1 MRRCAPLFASLASL
15 AFLANAGAE
24 GLYGHLHEPASLHLS
39 EIIGMEMVTPEG
51 RRLGRI
57 TDLYFDRASGEVHEV
72 AVGAARYPVSALVSG
87 DEPRQVVF
95 EPPFA
100 ASAGASA
107 FLPLSAGKSLTRA
120 SRELGPPEAVVVD
133 LLQGRVRPAQ

>member
-1 MRRCAPLFASLASL
+1 MRRSVPLFASLASL

-24 GLYGHLHEPASLHLS
+24 GLYGHLYEAATPHLN
-39 EIIGMEMVTPEG
+39 EIIGMEVLTPEG

-72 AVGAARYPVSALVSG
+72 AVGATSYPVSALVSG
-87 DEPRQVVF
+87 DEPGQVVF

-100 ASAGASA
+100 ASAGATA
-107 FLPLSAGKSLTRA
+107 FLPRSAGERLSRA